1 MKKNWTSRMARSTRK
16 LGQVFR
22 TDSYPRRSYEI
33 DADARRMRV
42 ELDAIRARF
51 PDHS

>member
-1 MKKNWTSRMARSTRK
+1 MTQNWTSKVARSTRK
-16 LGQVFR
+16 LRLVFR
-22 TDSYPRRSYEI
+22 TDPYPRRSADI
-33 DADARRMRV
+33 DADARRVRV

>member
-1 MKKNWTSRMARSTRK
+1 MKKNWTSKVARSTRK
-16 LGQVFR
+16 LGQAFR
-22 TDSYPRRSYEI
+22 TDSYPRSSAAI